1 MILHYFNSRV
11 SLSNLTLLSAIIKSK
26 TLLILL
32 AVFLEVDLN
41 PKFLETSFG
50 NVFAEIDCL

>member
-1 MILHYFNSRV
+1 MILHYFNSTI

-50 NVFAEIDCL
+50 RDFADSDCL